1 MRYRTL
7 FTHLETK
14 FNSAFPSGGWWHSVE
29 GLWSELAVKRMSLRT
44 LREAWALLGAF
55 RVCYFLQ
62 PSSPSLPPRSCM
74 ISTLHVRGRL
84 TVSSVI
90 NPSLNLL

>member
-1 MRYRTL
+1 MRCRTL
-7 FTHLETK
+7 FTHLQTK

-29 GLWSELAVKRMSLRT
+29 GLRSELAVKWVSLRT
-44 LREAWALLGAF
+44 LREDWALLGAF

-74 ISTLHVRGRL
+74 ISILHVLGHL

-90 NPSLNLL
+90 NPLLNLL